1 MGDDDGAFVDYC
13 KVIEIRPG
21 NAKAYNNLANILLRK
36 GEYAK
41 ALEYINIAIMIDK
54 NSSVCYVT
62 RGEILAAQNNDI
74 GAISD
79 FSFAILIDDNLKE
92 AYVNRAKCYR
102 TLAGVESDVEKKAE
116 LIDKAEADEKK
127 VASLKEGDKT

>member
-1 MGDDDGAFVDYC
+1 
-13 KVIEIRPG
+13 
-21 NAKAYNNLANILLRK
+21 
-36 GEYAK
+36 
-41 ALEYINIAIMIDK
+41 MIDK
-54 NSSVCYVT
+54 NSSACYVT

-102 TLAGVESDVEKKAE
+102 TLAGVESDVEKKAK